1 MPAIGTAIAGVLTA
15 FKATAIGTWLT
26 GSFTGRLLSSV
37 ALSALQTALAPRPS
51 TPGIVT
57 EFTSTGGTNPRAFIL
72 GSYAT
77 AGQEVCPPMT
87 HGTAGKTPNAY
98 LTYVIALGDIAGQS
112 LEKVYIDGTEVA
124 LGGATDPNYGTT
136 PTGRYANY
144 AWFKYYDGTQTVAD
158 PGLLAKYGSY
168 PERPWLSD
176 MKGTGTCYLICTFRF
191 NQTLY
196 GGLPSVLVQCG
207 GIKLYDPR
215 KDTTVGGFGTHR
227 WATPSTWEV
236 SANSAVINYNIARG
250 ITLPSLGTWGGDF
263 AEAELPLASWF
274 VAMNRGDVQVGSPLE
289 SEFRAGFE
297 VKVDMEPAAVM
308 EEILKGCTG
317 QMAEVGGALKMR
329 VGGPGGPVL
338 FITDDDIIV
347 TKPQDYQPFANAQG
361 RQNGIEAKYPDP
373 ADFWQPKSAPP
384 LYNTTW
390 ETEDAGRRMTSLDLP
405 ACPYPF
411 QVRRVMK
418 SYITDARRMRS
429 HGITLPPDAAVLEPM
444 DVITWTSARNS
455 YTSKQ
460 FEVADIADDP
470 LTGLQRV
477 SLREV
482 DPTDYVAPTGLVAAS
497 NASAVSVDPAAQ
509 TLPGWTV
516 SGFVVADSAS
526 AARSPAIIA
535 IWNGADLDDATGVQ
549 YQCRVSGTGLVVEE
563 GVISN
568 VLNGKVI
575 VSGPILRD
583 TTYEM
588 RGKLLVQGR
597 ASNWTAWTPALSPNI
612 ASVQAGDVGAAVI
625 NAGNM
630 VGQSTSGKS
639 LNIDPHFLDASAWAF
654 AGGATFVTLTD
665 GVSGNKA
672 VRAGDGTHVFS
683 LPFPVNVSKQYRI
696 RSWYRRSATANG
708 NMYVRLYFYDA
719 LDAQITYDENNVLV
733 PSSSGT
739 AWAELVKSAIVPPA
753 GAVTARIAVILNFAG
768 TLGYHEAQGVS
779 AEEMNAR
786 DTIVNGAVSDK
797 FQAILLGPLTTIAD
811 GADIVLLTMSV
822 GPRAAGNILKRAWAV
837 ELRNPSPHPYSIYLQ
852 QRTKYN
858 GTWSAWITKYTVTMP
873 ANVLPW
879 EGWESAATVAGNYED
894 REYRICTNNNPA
906 TSALT
911 GGDFIKNL
919 YITAVELVR

>member
-15 FKATAIGTWLT
+15 FKATAIGTFLT
-26 GSFTGRLLSSV
+26 STFTGKLLASV
-37 ALSALQTALAPRPS
+37 ALSALQVALAPRPA

-72 GSYAT
+72 GRYAT

-87 HGTAGKTPNAY
+87 HGAAGKTPNAY
-98 LTYVIALGDIAGQS
+98 LTYVIALGDIAGQT
-112 LEKVYIDGTEVA
+112 LEKVYIDGTEVV
-124 LGGATDPNYGTT
+124 LGGVVDANYGTT
-136 PTGRYANY
+136 PTGRYANF

-158 PGLLAKYGSY
+158 PGLLAKYGAY
-168 PERPWLSD
+168 PERPWLAD
-176 MKGTGTCYLICTFRF
+176 MKGTGVCYLICTFRF
-191 NQTLY
+191 NQNLY

-215 KDTTVGGFGTHR
+215 KDTTVGGSGAHR
-227 WATPSTWEV
+227 WATPSTWEQTT
-236 SANSAVINYNIARG
+236 NSAVLNYNIARG
-250 ITLPSLGTWGGDF
+250 ITLSSLGTWGGDF

-274 VAMNRGDVQVGSPLE
+274 VAMNRCDVQVGSPLE

-308 EEILKGCTG
+308 EEVLKGCTG

-373 ADFWQPKSAPP
+373 ADFWQAKSAPP

-444 DVITWTSARNS
+444 DVITWTSARNN

-497 NASAVSVDPAAQ
+497 NASSASVDPAAQ

-568 VLNGKVI
+568 VLDGKVI
-575 VSGPILRD
+575 VSGPILRN

-597 ASNWTAWTPALSPNI
+597 ASNWTSWTSALSPNI
-612 ASVQAGDVGAAVI
+612 ASVQAGDVGANVI
-625 NAGNM
+625 NAGNL

-639 LNIDPHFLDASAWAF
+639 LNIDPHFLDVSAWSF
-654 AGGATFVTLTD
+654 ADAPTFVTLTD
-665 GVSGNKA
+665 GASGNRA

-683 LPFPVNVSKQYRI
+683 LPFPVNVSKQYRV
-696 RSWYRRSATANG
+696 RSWYRRSATADG
-708 NMYVRLYFYDA
+708 YLFIRLYFYDA
-719 LDAQITYDENNVLV
+719 LDAQISYDENNVLV
-733 PSSSGT
+733 PASSGT
-739 AWAELVKSAIVPPA
+739 AWAELVKSEIVPPA
-753 GAVTARIAVILNFAG
+753 GAVTARIAVILNYAG
-768 TLGYHEAQGVS
+768 TLGYHEAQGLS
-779 AEEMNAR
+779 CEEMTNR
-786 DTIVNGAVSDK
+786 DTITDGAVSDK
-797 FQAILLGPLTTIAD
+797 FQAILLGPLTSIGD
-811 GADIVLLTMSV
+811 GNNIELLRLSV
-822 GPRAAGNILKRAWAV
+822 GQRLAGKILKWAWAV
-837 ELRNPSPHPYSIYLQ
+837 EARNPDILSYSIAAQ

-858 GTWSAWITKYTVTMP
+858 GVWGAWISIGTAVVPPGSTGWFARDSALTV
-873 ANVLPW
+873 
-879 EGWESAATVAGNYED
+879 GGNYDD
-894 REYRICTNNNPA
+894 REYRICTDNDPA
-906 TSALT
+906 TRALT
-911 GGDFIKNL
+911 GGDFIKNIYL
-919 YITAVELVR
+919 TAVELVR